1 MTGDYLLGVSSW
13 GDYRAALAR
22 YRTDCGS
29 PSFMVIE
36 TRASRMGLGVA
47 LPRASM
53 SDFLKGGRPIKKR
66 YWGRVEA
73 LLKVCADHAGWPE
86 PTEEEIGEWKAAF
99 DRLHEAPRRVPPDDA
114 TKSRVPW
121 YRNGVL
127 WTAVGAIATIVG
139 TVAAIIPLT
148 RGDDAAQP
156 QLRVVGECNNVGQTL
171 RSSSSGFTGN
181 GTYTTEVLAP
191 DGKSY
196 GGSTFGS
203 HGTANGNGAIS
214 WSWSCDKGDE
224 TGVYKTRVTDDSTG
238 KNTGWISFRVN
249 AA

>member
-1 MTGDYLLGVSSW
+1 LTGNYLSGVSSW
-13 GDYRAALAR
+13 SDFRAALAR

-29 PSFMVIE
+29 PSFAVME
-36 TRASRMGLGVA
+36 ALASRMGLGVA

-53 SDFLKGGRPIKKR
+53 SDFLKGGQPIKKG
-66 YWGRVEA
+66 YWERVEA
-73 LLKVCADHAGWPE
+73 LLRVCAHHAGWPP
-86 PTEEEIGEWKAAF
+86 PTEAGIGEWRAVF
-99 DRLHEAPRRVPPDDA
+99 DRLHDAPRRVPPDA
-114 TKSRVPW
+114 ASKGSAPW
-121 YRNGVL
+121 YRSGVL
-127 WTAVGAIATIVG
+127 WTAVGAIATVVG

-148 RGDDAAQP
+148 KGDDAAHP
-156 QLRVVGECNNVGQTL
+156 QLRVIGECDSVGQTL

-214 WSWSCDKGDE
+214 WSWSCDQGDE

-238 KNTGWISFRVN
+238 KNTGWIPFRVN